1 MKYKAFKEQAEEK
14 PDLQD
19 DTLGIMLRGE
29 FDDVAAER
37 QYYEDSWL
45 KDLRQ
50 YMGIYDPDVLQ
61 AIQNDKSH
69 SNIKATR
76 VKVRTMDARMMDM
89 LFPAGSAKNWEIKAT
104 PIPEVST
111 EEKQRLSQIVMQ
123 QVGEQPDDETLDEM
137 VKELADQRCEKM
149 SEQINDQLTE
159 ENRYVNT
166 AGRIV
171 HNGHL
176 YGTGVLKGPM
186 VEKKARKRWTR
197 EILADGSEIHIVDEQ
212 ERREPYFESVS
223 IWDFYPDLSAT
234 EVEDCDYIWQ
244 RHVMPRHKV
253 RKLASRGFDRKTISE
268 YLKTYPDGDADYL
281 QWENDLRE
289 LNGKKDSTDIKR
301 KKYVVLERWGTLS
314 GKELADCGCE
324 IPEDQED
331 MDFEAHIWLLGDY
344 VIKANLNPSEAGVR
358 PYHLYHFEKDET
370 SVFGLS
376 VPWSIRDPS
385 SNYNALIRA
394 GLDNAGVTAGPQFEI
409 NLDLLDPNEDAT
421 NGPGPFRVW
430 YRRGKGEENRHPA
443 VRTLEVESKIKEIM
457 QLAEHQKLVMDETSL
472 IPSYMHGDADKG
484 GAGNTA
490 SGLSMLMG
498 AANIMMKE
506 AVRNYDMVTKSFI
519 GAMYHWNM
527 QFGEDESIK
536 GDFEVLATGSTSLV
550 AREVRTQQ
558 ITQFSQSTMNQFQ
571 APWVKWRD
579 LTLRFAR
586 DMELG
591 EDMIKTEDEFKKE
604 QQEAMEQQM
613 QAQMAAQQQ
622 GGPGQQG
629 GMPQ

>member
-1 MKYKAFKEQAEEK
+1 MKYKAFKDTAEDRPEL
-14 PDLQD
+14 PDD
-19 DTLGIMLRGE
+19 NLGITLRGE

-37 QYYEDSWL
+37 WYYEQSWL
-45 KDLRQ
+45 RDLRQ
-50 YMGIYDPDVLQ
+50 YMGQYDPEVEQ
-61 AIQNDKSH
+61 AIQKDKSR

-89 LFPAGSAKNWEIKAT
+89 LFPAGSAKNWEIKST

-111 EEKQRLSQIVMQ
+111 AEKQRLSQIVMQ
-123 QVGEQPDDETLDEM
+123 QMGEQPDDEVLDEM
-137 VKELADQRCEKM
+137 IKDLAERRCERM
-149 SEQINDQLTE
+149 SEAIEDQLTE

-166 AGRIV
+166 AGRVV

-176 YGTGVLKGPM
+176 YGTGILKGPM
-186 VEKKARKRWTR
+186 VDKQVRKRWTR
-197 EILADGSEIHIVDEQ
+197 QIVDKGAELHVIEEQ
-212 ERREPYFESVS
+212 EQRVPYFESVS

-234 EVEDCDYIWQ
+234 EIEDCDYIWQ

-253 RKLASRGFDRKTISE
+253 RQLASRGFDRQVINE
-268 YLKTYPDGDADYL
+268 YLRAYPDGDSDYL
-281 QWENDLRE
+281 QWESDLRE

-314 GKELADCGCE
+314 GKELADCGCK
-324 IPEDQED
+324 IPEEQQD

-344 VIKANLNPSEAGVR
+344 VIRAKLNPSEADVR
-358 PYHLYHFEKDET
+358 PYHLYYFEKDET

-394 GLDNAGVTAGPQFEI
+394 GLDNAGATAGPQFEV
-409 NLDLLDPNEDAT
+409 NLDLLDPNESPGD
-421 NGPGPFRVW
+421 GPGPFRVW
-430 YRRGKGEENRHPA
+430 FRRGKGDEARHPA
-443 VRTLEVESKIKEIM
+443 VRSVEVESRIKEIM
-457 QLAEHQKLVMDETSL
+457 QLAEHQKLQMDEVSL

-506 AVRNYDMVTKSFI
+506 AIRNYDKVTKSFI
-519 GAMYHWNM
+519 SAMYHWNM

-536 GDFEVLATGSTSLV
+536 GDFEVIATGSTSLV
-550 AREVRTQQ
+550 SREVRTQQ
-558 ITQFSQSTMNQFQ
+558 MLQFSQATMNEFQ

-579 LTLRFAR
+579 LTVRYAR

-591 EDMIKTEDEFKKE
+591 EDIIKTEEEAKQE
-604 QQEAMEQQM
+604 QEQAMQAQM
-613 QAQMAAQQQ
+613 QAQAAAQQQ
-622 GGPGQQG
+622 GGP
-629 GMPQ
+629 PQ